1 MRRNVYQRV
10 QIGMLDS
17 QFDQSSFRGMKV
29 QVQGVFLV
37 VASCSD
43 NTGY

>member
-1 MRRNVYQRV
+1 
-10 QIGMLDS
+10 MLDS